1 MYTFYDALSTA
12 GGLAL
17 FLYGMHCLSS
27 SLEKISG
34 RKLSQI
40 LEKLTG
46 SVWKSVLL
54 GAAITALVQS
64 SSATTVIAVG
74 LVNSGIIKLSQA
86 IGIIM
91 GSNVGTTI
99 TSHILRLTEL
109 EGDSFLLQLFKPS
122 TFAPVFALVG
132 AAMIMFG
139 KKAKIRSTGEMLV
152 SFGVLFMGMLQ
163 MESSLNGLKDSP
175 VMSTLFSTLGSNMF
189 LGILAG
195 AAVTAVLQ
203 SSSASVGILQA
214 LSTTGAI
221 SWSAAIP
228 IILGQNIGTT
238 VTSMISCV
246 GASKAAKRTAL
257 SHLYFN
263 VIGTVLFTAGV
274 LVLKSTG
281 VFTFWSEAVDKSGIA
296 NFHTLFNVV
305 MTLVFIPFTKLLE
318 KLCMLT
324 VPSDGTEVDSD
335 VSALD
340 EHLLVTPS
348 LAIQAAGIINSKIA
362 NLTSECVAGALSRL
376 GGDKSVSTDRIN
388 ELYTA
393 VMRMNEALNAY
404 LLKIAEC
411 ELSEEEAKAVTGLLT
426 RSDDCHH
433 IAQHAISISD
443 TAGDILA
450 KGKGLTPGGKA
461 ELDCLSRAVLDLC
474 TSAMR
479 CSSEQNRRDAA
490 EIEPFCA
497 VVGEM
502 TELISSRHTA
512 RLKSGECSYE
522 AGSLFVGTLI
532 DVERIAKHCSN
543 IGVSLAVQYRRGTFS
558 EEEFVRRIHRGDTE
572 HFVEHYI
579 DYKNKYYSPLTAE

>member
-281 VFTFWSEAVDKSGIA
+281 VFTFWSEAIDKSGIA

-450 KGKGLTPGGKA
+450 
-461 ELDCLSRAVLDLC
+461 
-474 TSAMR
+474 
-479 CSSEQNRRDAA
+479 
-490 EIEPFCA
+490 
-497 VVGEM
+497 
-502 TELISSRHTA
+502 
-512 RLKSGECSYE
+512 
-522 AGSLFVGTLI
+522 
-532 DVERIAKHCSN
+532 
-543 IGVSLAVQYRRGTFS
+543 
-558 EEEFVRRIHRGDTE
+558 
-572 HFVEHYI
+572 
-579 DYKNKYYSPLTAE
+579 

>member
-1 MYTFYDALSTA
+1 MKKNRLTGNTIAFYFVVLLCFALYLVYMSLFEHNQVFSARSFEGVSTFESASETVIPDPAAPAGVRRQFVWTLSDTEA
-12 GGLAL
+12 NEDSLAFYL
-17 FLYGMHCLSS
+17 VHHYAQVWFDDELVYSLTPGAYNHIGDSPSS
-27 SLEKISG
+27 NWVILPLEPDDSG
-34 RKLSQI
+34 RK
-40 LEKLTG
+40 
-46 SVWKSVLL
+46 
-54 GAAITALVQS
+54 
-64 SSATTVIAVG
+64 
-74 LVNSGIIKLSQA
+74 
-86 IGIIM
+86 
-91 GSNVGTTI
+91 
-99 TSHILRLTEL
+99 
-109 EGDSFLLQLFKPS
+109 
-122 TFAPVFALVG
+122 
-132 AAMIMFG
+132 
-139 KKAKIRSTGEMLV
+139 
-152 SFGVLFMGMLQ
+152 
-163 MESSLNGLKDSP
+163 
-175 VMSTLFSTLGSNMF
+175 
-189 LGILAG
+189 
-195 AAVTAVLQ
+195 VTVLQ

-281 VFTFWSEAVDKSGIA
+281 VFTFWSEAIDKSGIA

-474 TSAMR
+474 ISAMR
-479 CSSEQNRRDAA
+479 CSSEQNRRAAA

>member
-1 MYTFYDALSTA
+1 M
-12 GGLAL
+12 
-17 FLYGMHCLSS
+17 
-27 SLEKISG
+27 
-34 RKLSQI
+34 
-40 LEKLTG
+40 
-46 SVWKSVLL
+46 
-54 GAAITALVQS
+54 
-64 SSATTVIAVG
+64 
-74 LVNSGIIKLSQA
+74 
-86 IGIIM
+86 
-91 GSNVGTTI
+91 
-99 TSHILRLTEL
+99 
-109 EGDSFLLQLFKPS
+109 
-122 TFAPVFALVG
+122 
-132 AAMIMFG
+132 
-139 KKAKIRSTGEMLV
+139 
-152 SFGVLFMGMLQ
+152 
-163 MESSLNGLKDSP
+163 
-175 VMSTLFSTLGSNMF
+175 
-189 LGILAG
+189 
-195 AAVTAVLQ
+195 
-203 SSSASVGILQA
+203 
-214 LSTTGAI
+214 
-221 SWSAAIP
+221 
-228 IILGQNIGTT
+228 
-238 VTSMISCV
+238 
-246 GASKAAKRTAL
+246 
-257 SHLYFN
+257 
-263 VIGTVLFTAGV
+263 
-274 LVLKSTG
+274 LKSTG
-281 VFTFWSEAVDKSGIA
+281 VFTFWSEAIDKSGIA

-474 TSAMR
+474 ISAMR
-479 CSSEQNRRDAA
+479 CSSEQNRRAAA

-512 RLKSGECSYE
+512 RLKSGECS
-522 AGSLFVGTLI
+522 
-532 DVERIAKHCSN
+532 
-543 IGVSLAVQYRRGTFS
+543 
-558 EEEFVRRIHRGDTE
+558 
-572 HFVEHYI
+572 
-579 DYKNKYYSPLTAE
+579 